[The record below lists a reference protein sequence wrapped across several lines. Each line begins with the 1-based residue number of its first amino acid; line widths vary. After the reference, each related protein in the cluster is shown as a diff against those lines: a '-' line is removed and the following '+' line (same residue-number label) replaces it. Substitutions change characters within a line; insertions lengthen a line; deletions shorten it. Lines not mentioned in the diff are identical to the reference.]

1 MRSSLLALLLLAS
14 TSAAAH
20 GLDHHDSVSPG
31 LNDVLVGFVIA
42 AFQATFA
49 IGWRRMPRRRSGERG
64 VSSWR
69 AGLFVCGVLLLA
81 AVLLPPFD
89 ELADRHFSAH
99 MAQHLVLLVIAPP
112 MLAASQAHL
121 VLLQAFPLQFRR
133 SLGRAV
139 SRVPGL
145 RVAAHHSSAIWFVC
159 LSSVAVLWFW
169 HLPLAYDWARRH
181 EAIHDAEHLLFLV
194 TELAFWRVILF
205 RRERE
210 LRRAGA
216 ALILVAMSVQGG
228 LLAALI
234 TLAGR
239 PMYATY
245 GGGSTALADQALGGV
260 MMWVIAGIIYL
271 GVFAIL
277 FGQALAQPRRRV
289 RVTREQGGRSE
300 LERKDAQFSLVALQ
314 VGVRSAERFDLRTVA
329 DDDRSAPKVES
340 VIGDCLQH
348 PR

>member
-1 MRSSLLALLLLAS
+1 MRRSLLALLAILAS

-20 GLDHHDSVSPG
+20 GLVEPDSDSLG
-31 LNDVLVGFVIA
+31 LNDLLIMLVIA
-42 AFQATFA
+42 AFLITFA
-49 IGWRRMPRRRSGERG
+49 TGWRRMPMRRSGEK
-64 VSSWR
+64 VVPSWR
-69 AGLFVCGVLLLA
+69 AALFVGGVLILA

-121 VLLQAFPLQFRR
+121 VLLQAFPLRFRR

-145 RVAAHHSSAIWFVC
+145 RFAAHHRAMIWFVC

-181 EAIHDAEHLLFLV
+181 EGVHDSEHLLFLV

-210 LRRAGA
+210 LSRAGA

-245 GGGSTALADQALGGV
+245 GGGSAALADQALGGV

-271 GVFAIL
+271 GAFAIL
-277 FGQALAQPRRRV
+277 FGQALAQPPSRKRLTDV
-289 RVTREQGGRSE
+289 R
-300 LERKDAQFSLVALQ
+300 K
-314 VGVRSAERFDLRTVA
+314 AEA
-329 DDDRSAPKVES
+329 AS
-340 VIGDCLQH
+340 
-348 PR
+348 

>member
-1 MRSSLLALLLLAS
+1 MRFSPFALLAMLAS
-14 TSAAAH
+14 ASAAAH
-20 GLDHHDSVSPG
+20 GLAHQDSDSLG
-31 LNDVLVGFVIA
+31 LNDVLISLVIA
-42 AFQATFA
+42 AFLVTFA
-49 IGWRRMPRRRSGERG
+49 VGWWRMPTRRSGEKA
-64 VSSWR
+64 VPWWR
-69 AGLFVCGVLLLA
+69 AGLFVGGVLILA

-145 RVAAHHSSAIWFVC
+145 RFAAHHSSTIWFVC

-169 HLPLAYDWARRH
+169 HLPLAYDWASRH
-181 EAIHDAEHLLFLV
+181 EGIHDAEHLLFLV

-234 TLAGR
+234 TLAGQ
-239 PMYATY
+239 PIYATY
-245 GGGSTALADQALGGV
+245 SGGSTALADQALGGV
-260 MMWVIAGIIYL
+260 MMWVIAGVIYL
-271 GVFAIL
+271 GAFAIL
-277 FGQALAQPRRRV
+277 FGQALAKPRRRA
-289 RVTREQGGRSE
+289 RGT
-300 LERKDAQFSLVALQ
+300 
-314 VGVRSAERFDLRTVA
+314 GVSRAEA
-329 DDDRSAPKVES
+329 SS
-340 VIGDCLQH
+340 
-348 PR
+348 